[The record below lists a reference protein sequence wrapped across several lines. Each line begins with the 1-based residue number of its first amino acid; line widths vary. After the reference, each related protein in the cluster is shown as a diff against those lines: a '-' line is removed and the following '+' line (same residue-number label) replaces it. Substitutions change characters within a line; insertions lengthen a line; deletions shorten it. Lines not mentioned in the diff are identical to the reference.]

1 MGREAGFSAAQFANN
16 ANCSGRND
24 KLLGES
30 ERTVNG
36 NGRSRSPAGMTSKKS
51 KGNNSS
57 KGNSNNDKQQKGQQQ
72 QRQATETAGR
82 RNSDYLQRL
91 FAGWAWAGAVDSRT
105 TSSGSIRI
113 RSGVVSPAS
122 FFRSI
127 REAVLPILWSGWRM
141 VVRLGT

>member
-57 KGNSNNDKQQKGQQQ
+57 KGNSNNSSKGNRNNDRQQK
-72 QRQATETAGR
+72 QR
-82 RNSDYLQRL
+82 
-91 FAGWAWAGAVDSRT
+91 
-105 TSSGSIRI
+105 
-113 RSGVVSPAS
+113 
-122 FFRSI
+122 
-127 REAVLPILWSGWRM
+127 
-141 VVRLGT
+141 